1 MSSAATINGHVRD
14 SSRQPVANATVFL
27 QLAAG
32 TPSPATPQR
41 TQTDSEGAYSF
52 AGLRNGTYTLRA
64 QGNGYSDAIVGP
76 VLLAPKETKK
86 IDFTLVSAK
95 DSPAQ
100 SAPTAKPA
108 AAKPGA
114 PQFFDEPQFTVAGVT
129 QATNSG
135 GHGSDTVLRATEAL
149 AKATVSLSQDTE
161 AAPEPPSAATEKSLR
176 DTVIRNPTDPQLHHR
191 LADVEEKLGNPLEA
205 VREYQRAA
213 ELDPSELNLF
223 DWGTELLTHRAL
235 DPAAAVFAKGNR
247 LYPKSMRMLLAL
259 GVASYARGANQQ
271 AAQYLASASDL
282 DPGNP
287 TPYLF
292 LGKIQSVETTPPEGT
307 LEKLARF
314 AQLQPEN
321 ALANYYYAVSL
332 SKEIPKES
340 AKESAKESGKEP
352 GKPSEGAAD
361 SEPDA
366 QRAAERSQR
375 IESLLQKAVRLDPK
389 LAAPYLQLGILYAQR
404 SDFPRAISAYQ
415 QAIAASPEDAG
426 QQPDETLAEAHY
438 RLAQAYR
445 RTGEKAK
452 AQEQLQLH
460 DRLVKESKE
469 TIARERRE
477 IQEFVISLHDNN
489 SPPQ

>member
-1 MSSAATINGHVRD
+1 
-14 SSRQPVANATVFL
+14 
-27 QLAAG
+27 
-32 TPSPATPQR
+32 
-41 TQTDSEGAYSF
+41 
-52 AGLRNGTYTLRA
+52 
-64 QGNGYSDAIVGP
+64 
-76 VLLAPKETKK
+76 
-86 IDFTLVSAK
+86 
-95 DSPAQ
+95 
-100 SAPTAKPA
+100 
-108 AAKPGA
+108 
-114 PQFFDEPQFTVAGVT
+114 
-129 QATNSG
+129 
-135 GHGSDTVLRATEAL
+135 
-149 AKATVSLSQDTE
+149 
-161 AAPEPPSAATEKSLR
+161 
-176 DTVIRNPTDPQLHHR
+176 
-191 LADVEEKLGNPLEA
+191 
-205 VREYQRAA
+205 
-213 ELDPSELNLF
+213 
-223 DWGTELLTHRAL
+223 
-235 DPAAAVFAKGNR
+235 
-247 LYPKSMRMLLAL
+247 MRMLLAL

-404 SDFPRAISAYQ
+404 SDFPRE
-415 QAIAASPEDAG
+415 SPPTNR
-426 QQPDETLAEAHY
+426 QSP
-438 RLAQAYR
+438 RVR
-445 RTGEKAK
+445 RTQASSPMRRWP
-452 AQEQLQLH
+452 
-460 DRLVKESKE
+460 RL
-469 TIARERRE
+469 TIA
-477 IQEFVISLHDNN
+477 
-489 SPPQ
+489 